1 MWMNVSGIPAC
12 TMVHASTPED
22 RTCVHVQRSGPDIT
36 AWMVSEGHF

>member
-12 TMVHASTPED
+12 TMEPVSTPED
-22 RTCVHVQRSGPDIT
+22 RTCVPVRRSGLDIT